1 MTTPHPILIAAAAL
15 LGACVSPAV
24 GDVIERLAA
33 LREATV
39 RERVEY
45 VSDHRN
51 TPLFMAEQERIAKAI
66 ANDPRFRD
74 PEIRWVIFQALVEND
89 GTAPP
94 LSPGAVL
101 DRLVEGAER
110 EPGTVRDLCLRGL
123 SRVAPEHRAE
133 TLRRLESL
141 AEQTTD
147 PSARHVL
154 TLYASYRVENEAFS
168 RMAWRVIESGGG
180 DVRPDMAAAQ
190 LQAAMLARMRMGR
203 LLADLDRLRE
213 VRRDRLSS
221 LANALLIAVY
231 YGAAPASDREK
242 SALDTNAVVK
252 SLEVANDLL
261 TSAPVVYTDAIA
273 LLPIL
278 TDVVQ
283 RLPMDDTT
291 RARMRA
297 ALVSLASRDA
307 DVLAEVSKRLR

>member
-1 MTTPHPILIAAAAL
+1 MTTRRRNLIAAAGL
-15 LGACVSPAV
+15 LCACVSPAF

-33 LREATV
+33 LRGATI

-45 VSDHRN
+45 VSDPRN
-51 TPLFMAEQERIAKAI
+51 EPVFMAAQDRIAEAI

-74 PEIRWVIFQALVEND
+74 QEIRWVIYEVLVSND
-89 GTAPP
+89 CTAAP

-101 DRLVEGAER
+101 DRLVEGAEH

-168 RMAWRVIESGGG
+168 RMVWRVIESGGG
-180 DVRPDMAAAQ
+180 DGRSDMAAAQ
-190 LQAAMLARMRMGR
+190 LEAAMLARMRMGR
-203 LLADLDRLRE
+203 LPADLDSLRE
-213 VRRDRLSS
+213 VRRDRLGS
-221 LANALLIAVY
+221 LATALLAAVY
-231 YGAAPASDREK
+231 YGAAPANDREK
-242 SALDTNAVVK
+242 SALDTNTVVK

-261 TSAPVVYTDAIA
+261 TRAPVVNADAVA
-273 LLPIL
+273 LLPML
-278 TDVVQ
+278 TEVVQ
-283 RLPMDDTT
+283 RRPMDDAT
-291 RARMRA
+291 RARMRV
-297 ALVSLASRDA
+297 ALVALASQDA
-307 DVLAEVSKRLR
+307 GVLAEVSKRLR